1 MKKLNQ
7 TKPTKDNKVV
17 IGDEWIGD
25 DNPVFS
31 CDFCNRVLIKLADR
45 NRMNISYFC
54 SFCKIPFDPSQ
65 TEIRK
70 KSKLETPN
78 KNIEPAVSTT
88 PGIPDISIRKE
99 PELRGGFAQLAKK
112 GTIRFTSYS
121 TTEKE

>member
-7 TKPTKDNKVV
+7 TKPTKDNKVI
-17 IGDEWIGD
+17 IGDEWMGN
-25 DNPVFS
+25 DNVEFI
-31 CDFCNRVLIKLADR
+31 CDFCSRVLIKLVDR

-78 KNIEPAVSTT
+78 KNVEPAVSTT
-88 PGIPDISIRKE
+88 PGIPDISIHHT
-99 PELRGGFAQLAKK
+99 PPIRGGLAELQKK
-112 GTIRFTSYS
+112 GIKITSYKTS
-121 TTEKE
+121 EKD